1 MFQFQLLFF
10 CFLFQAIERLSLNDP
25 ILIQS
30 SCDIMNRVYTNGK
43 DLKKMMEKIE
53 NEKKLTL
60 APMNEGMI
68 EKIVMQ

>member
-1 MFQFQLLFF
+1 M
-10 CFLFQAIERLSLNDP
+10 FQAIERLSLNDP

-53 NEKKLTL
+53 NENKLTL